1 MTTGGTETIAVKILG
16 QTYRLQAGDD
26 PDHVK
31 RVAEFVNSKLE
42 EISKA
47 APDYSTQQ
55 LAILAALNVADE
67 YMKISGGT
75 PQEGEEFIKEKV
87 HSLLE
92 KVSSIEIDPD
102 LLDPE
107 EIEMLQDMLVAS
119 VNSAIEQS
127 QALAAQKMEG
137 LTGGSN
143 INDLL
148 GGLG

>member
-1 MTTGGTETIAVKILG
+1 MAKRA
-16 QTYRLQAGDD
+16 YRGK
-26 PDHVK
+26 PK
-31 RVAEFVNSKLE
+31 KSKSSNPSNLMAQVQE
-42 EISKA
+42 M
-47 APDYSTQQ
+47 QQ
-55 LAILAALNVADE
+55 QMASQQEALADE
-67 YMKISGGT
+67 TVSITAGGGAITVVISGH
-75 PQEGEEFIKEKV
+75 QRIQ
-87 HSLLE
+87 
-92 KVSSIEIDPD
+92 SIELDPD

-137 LTGGSN
+137 LTGGLS